1 MRPLKHLGVFVIFSF
16 LLFSCVPLNQF
27 RELEES
33 NQQLTDKVESLSSD
47 KELLEGRT
55 EELKELADRLK
66 NQVAKLTAD
75 TLQKGREVRACRG
88 DLNHLRTEYD
98 DLLSQ
103 LRNQTGTADSEELLA
118 YLQKLQEDLQ
128 AREDALI
135 AAERDLESRK
145 TELQNAMS
153 ELNSAQS
160 QLEAQNRRLMELEQ
174 ALARK
179 DSASNALRKAIAD
192 ALTGFDQSQL
202 KVHIKNGK
210 VYVSMEEKLLFGSGS
225 YQVSTEGASAI
236 RQVANVLGEKKDINI
251 MIEGHT
257 DPVPYRSGVLLDNWD
272 LSVKRATS
280 VTRILLENSEVD
292 PSRVIAAGRGPYVP
306 LVSNETAEGK
316 RKNRRTEIIL
326 TPRLDQILNI
336 LETN

>member
-1 MRPLKHLGVFVIFSF
+1 MRPLKHIAI
-16 LLFSCVPLNQF
+16 LLMFGALLYSCVPLNQF

-33 NQQLTDKVESLSSD
+33 NQQLTDKMENLSSD
-47 KELLEGRT
+47 KELLEGRNK
-55 EELKELADRLK
+55 ELKELADRLK
-66 NQVAKLTAD
+66 NQVSELTAD
-75 TLQKGREVRACRG
+75 TLHKGREVRACRD
-88 DLNHLRTEYD
+88 DLSHLRAEYD
-98 DLLSQ
+98 DLLAQ
-103 LRNQTGTADSEELLA
+103 LRDQTGTADSEELLA
-118 YLQKLQEDLQ
+118 YLQQLQEDLQ
-128 AREDALI
+128 AREDSLI
-135 AAERDLESRK
+135 AAERDLASRK

-153 ELNSAQS
+153 KLDAAQA
-160 QLEAQNRRLMELEQ
+160 QLETQNRRLMDLEH

-179 DSASNALRKAIAD
+179 DSASNALRKAISD

-225 YQVSTEGASAI
+225 YQVSTEGASAL
-236 RQVANVLGEKKDINI
+236 RQVANVLAEKKDINI

-280 VTRILLENSEVD
+280 VTRILLENNEVD
-292 PSRVIAAGRGPYVP
+292 PSRVIAAGRGSHVP
-306 LVSNETAEGK
+306 VVSNETEKGK

-326 TPRLDQILNI
+326 TPRLEQILDI